1 MKKTGV
7 VTRLHP
13 LLLLAESS
21 YRRCKR
27 DVAPAADP
35 MSAPAK
41 SIGEVQ
47 WSQPATKGDKPAP
60 RSGHTITVRELRSV
74 APSPAPSNRLRSCSV
89 CLTPSHCSRA
99 ILALQVVGD
108 KPLTSWSVVSLGTQH
123 TQAPTPP
130 QTSAHVVRPLEIA
143 PATRAKFVLLRERP
157 VFAAATLAAA
167 VRL

>member
-1 MKKTGV
+1 MVLVPAFAWMTRVLAKRVHLRSAGVINSKQQLAATASTRPRATCDV

-89 CLTPSHCSRA
+89 C
-99 ILALQVVGD
+99 I
-108 KPLTSWSVVSLGTQH
+108 
-123 TQAPTPP
+123 
-130 QTSAHVVRPLEIA
+130 
-143 PATRAKFVLLRERP
+143 
-157 VFAAATLAAA
+157 TL
-167 VRL
+167 

>member
-1 MKKTGV
+1 M
-7 VTRLHP
+7 
-13 LLLLAESS
+13 
-21 YRRCKR
+21 
-27 DVAPAADP
+27 
-35 MSAPAK
+35 
-41 SIGEVQ
+41 
-47 WSQPATKGDKPAP
+47 
-60 RSGHTITVRELRSV
+60 
-74 APSPAPSNRLRSCSV
+74 

-157 VFAAATLAAA
+157 VLPLPDSPLPSDYNSTA
-167 VRL
+167 VLNVCKVVAGRSVPKC

>member
-1 MKKTGV
+1 M
-7 VTRLHP
+7 
-13 LLLLAESS
+13 
-21 YRRCKR
+21 
-27 DVAPAADP
+27 
-35 MSAPAK
+35 
-41 SIGEVQ
+41 
-47 WSQPATKGDKPAP
+47 
-60 RSGHTITVRELRSV
+60 
-74 APSPAPSNRLRSCSV
+74 

-167 VRL
+167 VRLEFYSSAKCLQGGRGSLGAKVLGQCQAFARLRDPPG